1 MVSKQPAEWH
11 RWMARAA
18 ENPYTFYGLLA
29 SRALDS
35 NPNFNWS
42 LPDIG
47 AKELQ
52 ALQPFPGVTRALM
65 LIQLG
70 WRDAAESELRVTAPR
85 VPGNLQPLLLAIA
98 ERGGLP
104 GLSTRLAGTLRKAGG
119 GRYDAGLFPVP
130 PWTPRAGFTLNRAL
144 IYAIMR
150 QESHFNPDAQ
160 SRAGAVGLMQLMPG
174 TAAHVERRPATA
186 QQRRER
192 LRDPEINVALAQ
204 RLIDELLGED
214 QVHGNL
220 FRLAAAYNGG
230 LGKLTRWQ
238 DKNGVRGTD
247 PLLFIE
253 SIPAPETRFFIER
266 ILSNYWIYQT
276 RFGQP
281 TDSLDALAAGDWP
294 IYTPDPGQIELADRN
309 ARN

>member
-1 MVSKQPAEWH
+1 
-11 RWMARAA
+11 
-18 ENPYTFYGLLA
+18 
-29 SRALDS
+29 
-35 NPNFNWS
+35 
-42 LPDIG
+42 
-47 AKELQ
+47 
-52 ALQPFPGVTRALM
+52 
-65 LIQLG
+65 
-70 WRDAAESELRVTAPR
+70 
-85 VPGNLQPLLLAIA
+85 
-98 ERGGLP
+98 
-104 GLSTRLAGTLRKAGG
+104 
-119 GRYDAGLFPVP
+119 
-130 PWTPRAGFTLNRAL
+130 L

-150 QESHFNPDAQ
+150 QESHFNPEAQ

-174 TAAHVERRPATA
+174 TAAHVERSPATA

-192 LRDPEINVALAQ
+192 LRDPAINVALAQ

-214 QVHGNL
+214 QVRGNL

-238 DKNGVRGTD
+238 DKSGVRGTD

-253 SIPAPETRFFIER
+253 SIPAPETRFFIEH

-294 IYTPDPGQIELADRN
+294 IYTPDPGQIELAERN